1 MNIMKFKQTLK
12 FAVAMLALVL
22 VSCDPLEDVYK
33 ELDESAS
40 NLVSADLAFTMTD
53 DDYETADD
61 ACDCARFG
69 NFSSED
75 DVKVGVP
82 AVLSSNHPGLGVG
95 STAVVSYDF
104 YNGSSPDLRRDY
116 YEYTVTDAE
125 YDELGFR
132 FGNFDDL
139 SNDIPKYADYKEPD
153 AWDGHHMDITH
164 EYYNGSGTETLVSRA
179 VYTVAYG
186 WQYTFI
192 LPDAAYG
199 DFFGESGTDF
209 SNSAEGREKMPIYL
223 NENFYLFVED
233 GTVLVAQYNY
243 DDRFGSSEMANVPDV
258 GLYIFTDGEWLLYND
273 HYQVTQESLSFGHDG
288 STWVP
293 DNTIKQT
300 LSSADHSSIAAE
312 YIDTPRGA
320 NLEQFGSFDRR
331 ASSSNFWNDDQMLEA
346 LAWWLDNS
354 FPGVVNEDGQK
365 YVLSVIIYNGAVV
378 PADFSVIRE
387 AGEWVYN
394 N

>member
-1 MNIMKFKQTLK
+1 MKFKQTLK
-12 FAVAMLALVL
+12 YAAALVALVL
-22 VSCDPLEDVYK
+22 VSCDPLQDVYD

-40 NLVSADLAFTMTD
+40 ELVSADLAFTMTD

-82 AVLSSNHPGLGVG
+82 AVLSSNHPGLGQG
-95 STAVVSYDF
+95 STAVVTYDF
-104 YNGSSPDLRRDY
+104 YNGSSPDLRGDY

-132 FGNFDDL
+132 FGNFSDL
-139 SNDIPKYADYKEPD
+139 SKDIPLYADYKEPG

-164 EYYNGSGTETLVSRA
+164 EFYNGSGVETLVSRA

-192 LPDAAYG
+192 LPDDAYG

-209 SNSAEGREKMPIYL
+209 SNSGEGREKMPIYL

-243 DDRFGSSEMANVPDV
+243 DDRFGSSGMANVPDV
-258 GLYIFTDGEWLLYND
+258 GLYIFTAGEWLLYND
-273 HYQVTQESLSFGHDG
+273 HYQVTEQSLSFGHDG
-288 STWVP
+288 TTWVP
-293 DNTIKQT
+293 DNTIK
-300 LSSADHSSIAAE
+300 
-312 YIDTPRGA
+312 Y
-320 NLEQFGSFDRR
+320 
-331 ASSSNFWNDDQMLEA
+331 
-346 LAWWLDNS
+346 
-354 FPGVVNEDGQK
+354 
-365 YVLSVIIYNGAVV
+365 
-378 PADFSVIRE
+378 DFS
-387 AGEWVYN
+387 N
-394 N
+394 NKL